1 MDYPS
6 EAAARLDPTT
16 GKFTDGDPLSDLP
29 ASRDSADYQNMIFD
43 SLINLIEGASLTPDE
58 EDLTLVL
65 QAVQAL
71 GVSEAEFANSLLED
85 GYQQLPGGLILQWGT
100 MQTTTNEVNYPYNIT
115 YPTASLSVL
124 ITGSGSVTGNGE
136 IQQAEPNT
144 NSTFKAA
151 NNTSTRNARWFSIG
165 H

>member
-16 GKFTDGDPLSDLP
+16 GKFTNGDPLSDLP
-29 ASRDSADYQNMIFD
+29 ASRDSADYQNMVFD
-43 SLINLIEGASLTPDE
+43 SLINLIEGAALTPDE
-58 EDLTLVL
+58 GDLTLVL

-100 MQTTTNEVNYPYNIT
+100 IQTTTNEVNYPYNMT
-115 YPTASLSVL
+115 YPTESLCIM
-124 ITGSGSVTGNGE
+124 ITSSGSVVGDAE
-136 IQQAEPNT
+136 IQQAQLNT
-144 NSTFKAA
+144 TSTFKAA
-151 NNTSTRNARWFSIG
+151 NNTASRNARWFSIG